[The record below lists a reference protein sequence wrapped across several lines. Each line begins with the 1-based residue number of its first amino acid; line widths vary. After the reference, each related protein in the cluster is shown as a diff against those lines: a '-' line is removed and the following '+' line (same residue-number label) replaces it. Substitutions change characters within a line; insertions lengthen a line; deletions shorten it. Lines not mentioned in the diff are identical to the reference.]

1 MAGTADIFGGMSQS
15 DQQVSGY
22 RSRIV
27 LRRTSPHIWRRVV
40 VRSDSTL
47 GHLHQTVQVL
57 FGWADSW
64 PHRFVLRGRSLG
76 ASATAAASSWPAPEA
91 LLSEFKLL
99 AKERFFYDYGF
110 DDVNVP
116 VWRHDIRFEAALV
129 ADRERLPYCIGG
141 VGSPPLEQT
150 GSPQELSNLADL
162 FTPQFVLNQLTEL
175 VDRGSSETQLA
186 QQMRH
191 LRPWLT
197 AERFS
202 QRSANR
208 QLLASHG
215 GAE

>member
-1 MAGTADIFGGMSQS
+1 M
-15 DQQVSGY
+15 
-22 RSRIV
+22 

>member
-1 MAGTADIFGGMSQS
+1 
-15 DQQVSGY
+15 
-22 RSRIV
+22 
-27 LRRTSPHIWRRVV
+27 VV

-47 GHLHQTVQVL
+47 GQLHQAVQAL
-57 FGWADSW
+57 FGWADSR

-76 ASATAAASSWPAPEA
+76 ASATATASSWPAPEA
-91 LLSEFKLL
+91 LLSECKLL

-129 ADRERLPYCIGG
+129 AADRERLPYCIGG

-150 GSPQELSNLADL
+150 GSPRELSNLADL

-175 VDRGSSETQLA
+175 VDRGTSDAELA
-186 QQMRH
+186 LHMRH

-202 QRSANR
+202 RKSAN
-208 QLLASHG
+208 QHLQASLG

>member
-1 MAGTADIFGGMSQS
+1 MFGGMSQS
-15 DQQVSGY
+15 DQQVNAY
-22 RSRIV
+22 QLRIV

-47 GHLHQTVQVL
+47 GQLHQAVQAL
-57 FGWADSW
+57 FGWADSR

-76 ASATAAASSWPAPEA
+76 ASATAAASSLPGAEVP
-91 LLSEFKLL
+91 LSEFKLL

-110 DDVNVP
+110 DPVNVP

-129 ADRERLPYCIGG
+129 AGRERLPHCIGG

-150 GSPQELSNLADL
+150 DSPLELTTLAEL
-162 FTPQFVLNQLTEL
+162 FTPQFVLHQLTEL
-175 VDRGSSETQLA
+175 VDRGSSDAQLA
-186 QQMRH
+186 QHIRH

-197 AERFS
+197 ANRFS
-202 QRSANR
+202 RTSANWHLQAR
-208 QLLASHG
+208 LG